1 VALLLTLV
9 ITTLV
14 LTALFWGGGLVLQGW
29 LYSEPASRFWQR
41 ALAAG
46 AGVALFL
53 TFWCWVNGRSGG
65 KVDTLFNFS
74 QYDTQEITQFES
86 VRKTRSG
93 EEVFTYRR
101 SPSAR
106 GSASFVGGR
115 PGQPVPT
122 PWSRSDADAI
132 VVALLVQE
140 EGKDKPTRFE
150 AQLDANGKFP
160 PGELRYIDKE
170 TGRYISADNLGE
182 IVRVRG
188 GLVFWN
194 FVLNLLH
201 FGVWLVALWFGLRFS
216 FGHAFGLALICWLA
230 MELVVLPV
238 MFQQTR
244 PTPSPAAPTA
254 PVSPGPKAQLRSP
267 VWT

>member
-29 LYSEPASRFWQR
+29 LYSEPATRFWQR

-93 EEVFTYRR
+93 EEVFSYHRA
-101 SPSAR
+101 PSAR

-115 PGQPVPT
+115 RGQPVPT
-122 PWSRSDADAI
+122 PWSRSDADAK

-150 AQLDANGKFP
+150 TQLDNGNFP
-160 PGELRYIDKE
+160 PGEVRYIDKE

-201 FGVWLVALWFGLRFS
+201 FGVWLAALWFGLRFS

>member
-1 VALLLTLV
+1 VPLLLTLV

-53 TFWCWVNGRSGG
+53 TFWCWVSGRSGG

-101 SPSAR
+101 TPSAR

-132 VVALLVQE
+132 VIALLVQE
-140 EGKDKPTRFE
+140 EGKDKPTRFNV
-150 AQLDANGKFP
+150 QLDPNGKFP
-160 PGELRYIDKE
+160 QATDLRYVE
-170 TGRYISADNLGE
+170 EGGSRYISADNLGE

-201 FGVWLVALWFGLRFS
+201 FGVWLAAIWLGLRFT
-216 FGHAFGLALICWLA
+216 FGHAFGLAIICWLA

-244 PTPSPAAPTA
+244 PSPSPVPA
-254 PVSPGPKAQLRSP
+254 SPAPKAELRSP
-267 VWT
+267 QWT